1 MTRTRRK
8 PPWYQHFPTRL
19 RFEREARAAYPH
31 ISMREVGA
39 RKRSEVAY
47 GLKIPVPEYE
57 DRSIELVFP
66 RMIARPEFTRVYAD
80 GPTESPHRYRA
91 SERDKQGRSS
101 LCIWDPDDPPELRW
115 VPEDGLLSLI
125 EMTRLHLFKE
135 AYWRET
141 GDWPGA
147 EAPHP
152 TAEPKPC

>member
-1 MTRTRRK
+1 MTRPRRK

-19 RFEREARAAYPH
+19 RFERKARDAYPR
-31 ISMREVGA
+31 IRLREVGV
-39 RKRSEVAY
+39 RRYPEIAY
-47 GLKIPVPEYE
+47 GLKVSVPEYE

-66 RMIARPEFTRVYAD
+66 RTIARPEFCRVYAD

-91 SERDKQGRSS
+91 SDRDKRGRSS
-101 LCIWDPDDPPELRW
+101 LCVWHPDDPPELRW

-141 GDWPGA
+141 GDWPG
-147 EAPHP
+147 EESSHP
-152 TAEPKPC
+152 SPEPKPC